1 VPIVQGNLNGWDSA
15 PEHSIRMVTSE
26 QDNLPSTCSVDYL
39 LMMQVTKSHLKQII
53 LEEYRQVVSE
63 KKFKQDSPSNPY
75 HTGHDGRFTDY
86 DGSKSWSL
94 DDKQRRMKSGK
105 NAKPCGR
112 SERRRCKDGSL
123 KWESTEEPRSDSTSD
138 YRRDDPRYEND
149 RMRKDKNFPG
159 YDDME
164 RLANGIVSEIEDAM
178 TLEEKK
184 GNKQCFNR
192 NQMMTL
198 RQSIFQ
204 QVMSWIS
211 TYENARKNTN
221 PKAKR

>member
-1 VPIVQGNLNGWDSA
+1 
-15 PEHSIRMVTSE
+15 
-26 QDNLPSTCSVDYL
+26 
-39 LMMQVTKSHLKQII
+39 MMQVTKSHLKQII
-53 LEEYRQVVSE
+53 LEEYRQVVAE

-75 HTGHDGRFTDY
+75 HTGPDGRFTDY

-94 DDKQRRMKSGK
+94 DGKQRRMKSGK

-112 SERRRCKDGSL
+112 GERRRCKDGSL

-149 RMRKDKNFPG
+149 RMRKDKTFAG
-159 YDDME
+159 YDDFE
-164 RLANGIVSEIEDAM
+164 RLANGIVEEIDEMINQLD
-178 TLEEKK
+178 EKK
-184 GNKQCFNR
+184 GNKQCFDR
-192 NQMMTL
+192 KQMMTL

-221 PKAKR
+221 PKRS